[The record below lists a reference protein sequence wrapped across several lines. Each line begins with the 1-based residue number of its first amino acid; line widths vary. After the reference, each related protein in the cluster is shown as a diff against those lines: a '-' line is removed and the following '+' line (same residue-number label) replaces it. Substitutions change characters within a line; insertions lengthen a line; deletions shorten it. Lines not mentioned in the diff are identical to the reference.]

1 MNNFYLRYYRG
12 GSGYL
17 VIEPRQNTETFK
29 EYPGLLE
36 DLSRM
41 AETMHWPDVYFITK
55 EQANVLQNL
64 CDTLG
69 VILRDRSLISW
80 VDYG

>member
-1 MNNFYLRYYRG
+1 MSNFYLRYYRG
-12 GSGYL
+12 SRGYL
-17 VIEPRQNTETFK
+17 VIEPCYNTETFE

-41 AETMHWPDVYFITK
+41 AETMHWPSVYFITE
-55 EQANVLQNL
+55 EQASVLQNL

-69 VILRDRSLISW
+69 VILYETMPISW
-80 VDYG
+80 GDCG